1 MTDNMNIPTLEET
14 IKMCLENQ
22 DFIKEYERLLGQKLV
37 AGSPIEKMID
47 EATGY
52 DKKLTNDFFNFIR
65 DYIWMPV
72 VVEMMETKKD

>member
-22 DFIKEYERLLGQKLV
+22 EFMKEYERLLGQKLV

-65 DYIWMPV
+65 EYIWMPV
-72 VVEMMETKKD
+72 VVEMMKNKKD